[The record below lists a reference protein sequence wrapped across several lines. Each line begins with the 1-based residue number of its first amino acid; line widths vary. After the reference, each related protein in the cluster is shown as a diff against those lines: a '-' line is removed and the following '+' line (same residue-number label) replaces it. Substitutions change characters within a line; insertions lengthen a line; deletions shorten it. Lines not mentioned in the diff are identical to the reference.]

1 MDKSKYR
8 GWVPSQ
14 SLLDDYRRGAP
25 AASILQRIPASVIE
39 QTKRRYGY
47 NTNPNLVDKH
57 DVDRLLNSAN
67 GHKFLKRHRV
77 KPVKRIG
84 TYQVSLY
91 SREEVLDVLN
101 RGDEVEPTIKPMFLE
116 KVDID
121 CSRRRN
127 VNELIE
133 QAVRNPTPKNVWT
146 MIYELASQIAYTVK
160 CESRED
166 LKQQLIVDLSS
177 AWTRRR
183 RNQPIARYVKYLR
196 TTAALQAHHYNCDEA
211 RRKNRLS
218 RYGEESIYKQSH
230 ITLV

>member
-14 SLLDDYRRGAP
+14 SLMDDYRRGAP

-47 NTNPNLVDKH
+47 NTNPDLVDKH
-57 DVDRLLNSAN
+57 DVDRLLNSSN
-67 GHKFLKRHRV
+67 GHKFLNRHRI
-77 KPVKRIG
+77 KPVMKIG

-91 SREEVLDVLN
+91 DRDDVIGALV
-101 RGDEVEPTIKPMFLE
+101 GEDDVEPTAKPLFSE
-116 KVDID
+116 KADID

-127 VNELIE
+127 VNDLIE
-133 QAVRNPTPKNVWT
+133 LAVRNPTAKNVWT
-146 MIYELASQIAYTVK
+146 MIYELASQVAYTVK

-166 LKQQLIVDLSS
+166 LRQQLIVDLS
-177 AWTRRR
+177 AVWTRRR

-196 TTAALQAHHYNCDEA
+196 TTAALQAHHYRCDEA
-211 RRKNRLS
+211 RRKNVLS